1 MKKYFDGITTFDELR
16 KEYKR
21 LALLNHPDRGGST
34 EVMQQINN
42 EYDKLFIIL
51 KDRHNA
57 EAPENKQMHEAPAA
71 YREVL
76 LRIITLKGIEIE
88 LCGSWIWLSGNTKEH
103 KDELKSAG
111 FFWAYKKLMWYWR
124 PEEFKSFSRKSKSM
138 DYIRSKYGSERITI
152 TEPVYI
158 S

>member
-16 KEYKR
+16 KDYKR

-34 EVMQQINN
+34 EAMQQINN
-42 EYDKLFIIL
+42 EYDNLFIIL

-76 LRIITLKGIEIE
+76 LRIINLIWRISICFMKE
-88 LCGSWIWLSGNTKEH
+88 LYLFRKIRLVKCLSR
-103 KDELKSAG
+103 
-111 FFWAYKKLMWYWR
+111 FF
-124 PEEFKSFSRKSKSM
+124 
-138 DYIRSKYGSERITI
+138 
-152 TEPVYI
+152 
-158 S
+158 